1 MPRANVL
8 VTTSWVADH
17 LDDPQVRIVDVD
29 EDTSAYSTQGHIPGA
44 YALDWSRDLQSDT
57 ARDIVPAA
65 KLARLLGERGIAR
78 DHTIVL
84 YGGNHNWFAAFA
96 YWVLRYHGHPDV
108 RLLDGGRMRWTMD
121 GLPLVDDQ
129 PTAAAVDYVLD
140 GAPDSSLRSLRAEVL
155 DATPGTVFIDVRS
168 VDEYTG
174 RLIAPAHLP
183 QEGGQ
188 QRGHIPGAVSIP
200 WNRAVSRDGTFR
212 SEEELREIYAGP
224 LSAAADGNQVVSY
237 CRIGERSSHT
247 WFVLHELLG
256 VDTATNYDGSWVE
269 YGSLIGAPVER
280 SSQNMR

>member
-17 LDDPQVRIVDVD
+17 LDDPQVKVVEVD
-29 EDTSAYSTQGHIPGA
+29 EDTSAYTVQGHIPGA
-44 YALDWSRDLQSDT
+44 TCLDWSRDLQSDT
-57 ARDIVPAA
+57 SRDIVPAA
-65 KLARLLGERGIAR
+65 KLARLLGERGIGR
-78 DHTIVL
+78 NDTIVL

-121 GLPLVDDQ
+121 GLPLDDGR
-129 PTAAAVDYVLD
+129 PAVEAVDYAVA
-140 GAPDSSLRSLRAEVL
+140 GAPDSSLRSLREEVL
-155 DATPGTVFIDVRS
+155 EAAPGTVFIDVRS

-188 QRGHIPGAVSIP
+188 QRGHIPGALSIP
-200 WNRAVSRDGTFR
+200 WNRAVARDGTFR
-212 SEEELREIYAGP
+212 SEAELREIYAAP
-224 LSAAADGNQVVSY
+224 LAAATEGHKVVSY

-247 WFVLHELLG
+247 WFVMHELLG
-256 VDTATNYDGSWVE
+256 VDDATNYDGSWVE

-280 SSQNMR
+280 SSHSVR